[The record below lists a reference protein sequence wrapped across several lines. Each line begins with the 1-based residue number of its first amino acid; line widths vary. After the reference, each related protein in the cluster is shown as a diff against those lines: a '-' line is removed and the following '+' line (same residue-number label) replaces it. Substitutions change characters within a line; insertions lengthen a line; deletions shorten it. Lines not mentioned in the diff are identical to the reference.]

1 MQRGSPARFVSF
13 KQSGRWTFV
22 FRVPKGQAH
31 TITKLGV
38 PIDNVQ
44 EWGTT
49 AQGMAESTAATTKAV
64 DTYFATRAS
73 GVRSSSVFY
82 ANAAAVNV
90 TALKDISKDVSLYV
104 VPQEDSGIQIRDFI
118 LKHRMEYLKGSAFYQ
133 LTKTEP
139 RVSHTKLI
147 AIRERATGKIFSGKE
162 ARDMIGLPHDRN
174 ARLHPGDHGNYD
186 LFIQSES
193 VNRKLVGGTGVLYWK
208 AIGVPFTEADLAF
221 LQPKPVVPAAPAVVQ
236 LPAVPVSTKPTPSP
250 VAGVVL
256 QDYLNGRRVEY
267 FDKRSEARA
276 TGKTPQD
283 AKLLGLTNAKKRW
296 FVYK

>member
-1 MQRGSPARFVSF
+1 MIELFKSLPDYLNPDVSF
-13 KQSGRWTFV
+13 LVVTTTDGKEEHSRKYDAARMAREIRELQAVWSLDV
-22 FRVPKGQAH
+22 RVPRPEGSGD

-147 AIRERATGKIFSGKE
+147 AIRERS
-162 ARDMIGLPHDRN
+162 HWQ
-174 ARLHPGDHGNYD
+174 D
-186 LFIQSES
+186 LQRQGSS
-193 VNRKLVGGTGVLYWK
+193 
-208 AIGVPFTEADLAF
+208 
-221 LQPKPVVPAAPAVVQ
+221 
-236 LPAVPVSTKPTPSP
+236 
-250 VAGVVL
+250 
-256 QDYLNGRRVEY
+256 
-267 FDKRSEARA
+267 
-276 TGKTPQD
+276 
-283 AKLLGLTNAKKRW
+283 
-296 FVYK
+296 